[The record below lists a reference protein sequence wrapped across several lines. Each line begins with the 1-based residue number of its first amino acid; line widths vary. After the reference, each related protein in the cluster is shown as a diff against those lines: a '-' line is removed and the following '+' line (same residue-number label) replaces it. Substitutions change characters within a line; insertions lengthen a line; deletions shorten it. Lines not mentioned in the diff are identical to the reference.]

1 MEKQTN
7 IENIEEIEN
16 QNEAKPA
23 NKKVTIINFIIIA
36 VICIGLFAYMI
47 WVDGIENIVNLLKQV
62 DYRWVAGGVICLMI
76 YWFCDALN
84 LHIPIKRMY
93 KSQPITNS
101 IKVGMIGL
109 LFNNI
114 TPFATGGQPM
124 QAYELTKTGKRVSD
138 SVSALAMKFAIT
150 QTALVT
156 TTIVISLFQLEF
168 FLGMMKNYLW
178 VTILG
183 FSINVFAI
191 IGVILLGVNKN
202 IITKIMTAIIKFL
215 AKIHI
220 IKHSDEKIE
229 KIEKSIDNFSEQF
242 KLMKSEKSMVVKM
255 FIVAVIQSLSYYS
268 ITYMVYKAFGNSGM
282 NLWQIIPIQAFLLL
296 IMMFVPTPGSGLGA
310 EGGFLLLFNSVF
322 KEGTINMSILFWR
335 IYTFYLQIIV
345 GAFFLIPTKG
355 KITERT
361 VEK

>member
-1 MEKQTN
+1 MDNETS
-7 IENIEEIEN
+7 IEN
-16 QNEAKPA
+16 QEEIKAKPA

-47 WVDGIENIVNLLKQV
+47 WVDGIDNIVSLLKQV
-62 DYRWVAGGVICLMI
+62 DYRWVLGGVACLI
-76 YWFCDALN
+76 LHWFCDSLN
-84 LHIPIKRMY
+84 LHLPLKRMY
-93 KSQPITNS
+93 KDQPLTNS

-114 TPFATGGQPM
+114 TPFASGGQPM

-150 QTALVT
+150 QTALVV
-156 TTIVISLFQLEF
+156 TTIVVILFQLGF
-168 FLGMMKNYLW
+168 FLNIMKDFLW
-178 VTILG
+178 VTIIG
-183 FSINVFAI
+183 FGINILAI
-191 IGVILLGVNKN
+191 VAVILLGVNKN
-202 IITKIMTAIIKFL
+202 IVKKIANGIIFILTKIRIIKNPDN
-215 AKIHI
+215 AK
-220 IKHSDEKIE
+220 EKMS
-229 KIEKSIDNFSEQF
+229 KSIDNFSEQF
-242 KLMKSEKSMVVKM
+242 QVMKNEKKLVLQM
-255 FIVAVIQSLSYYS
+255 FIVAVVQSLAYYS
-268 ITYMVYKAFGNSGM
+268 ITYMVYRAFGNSGM
-282 NLWQIIPIQAFLLL
+282 SFWQIIPIQAFLLL